1 MSDTNNQKKSKHP
14 LVRSTQELQ
23 ETQLEAFEYLGNA
36 VQEQEERINTLE
48 KKVAKLEE
56 KE

>member
-1 MSDTNNQKKSKHP
+1 MSDTNNKKKSKHP

-23 ETQLEAFEYLGNA
+23 EAQLEAFEYLGNA
-36 VQEQEERINTLE
+36 LQEQDKRISTLE